1 MTTALQATGEIKWFQ
16 IGICVIML
24 SELPIGYILLSYGYP
39 PYYAL
44 CPDILTGI
52 IAIFFRIFL
61 LKRYIPECNISHYLF
76 AVFARSMAI
85 GIVTW
90 IICNYIHSF
99 FPDTFFTVILTS
111 LISVVILFNI
121 CFFLFGLSSVER
133 SMIRQ
138 KLELVIHRMYE

>member
-1 MTTALQATGEIKWFQ
+1 MSWYLNWYN
-16 IGICVIML
+16 C
-24 SELPIGYILLSYGYP
+24 Y
-39 PYYAL
+39 
-44 CPDILTGI
+44 
-52 IAIFFRIFL
+52 FFRIFL

-99 FPDTFFTVILTS
+99 FPDTFFTVILIS
-111 LISVVILFNI
+111 LISVVILLIFV
-121 CFFLFGLSSVER
+121 FSFGLSPVER

-138 KLELVIHRMYE
+138 KLELVIHRVYK